1 MACPEEIQ
9 QEAHI
14 RVVSK
19 NLYAQG
25 REPVSYGVLDRRMVS
40 TALVVNTNVMLSV
53 TTSFVG
59 CKSERYSMYYM
70 QSRTQRMCRSFW
82 LPGSCIARI
91 PCWSL
96 SCDYTNSSVNLQ
108 GD

>member
-1 MACPEEIQ
+1 MPKEQFREADVNKKMFVFESKLNANIPSSILSFFVAYSSHVQFGMASAEEIQ

-40 TALVVNTNVMLSV
+40 WIGSVVSYYNVLR
-53 TTSFVG
+53 FPG
-59 CKSERYSMYYM
+59 C
-70 QSRTQRMCRSFW
+70 
-82 LPGSCIARI
+82 
-91 PCWSL
+91 
-96 SCDYTNSSVNLQ
+96 
-108 GD
+108 